1 MSKKL
6 SFTLTPSESKR
17 LIGKGVA
24 ALPEVKNARR
34 IIIIGGSTN
43 GYVVEEIL
51 QQMAML

>member
-34 IIIIGGSTN
+34 ITIIGGSTN

-51 QQMAML
+51 QQKIDR